1 MTNLDRDIEQLYEY
15 LQAQYAGT
23 TRELTLSQTIKLS
36 EEVGELCE
44 VVLQETGGQMR
55 SKAHKQLDLPGE
67 IADVII
73 CTLLV
78 AKCFNAPVWEAVNE
92 KIKQLLARIP
102 TD

>member
-1 MTNLDRDIEQLYEY
+1 MKKLDEKIIVLDDFLSQQTDSTETER
-15 LQAQYAGT
+15 
-23 TRELTLSQTIKLS
+23 TLMQTIKLS

-55 SKAHKQLDLPGE
+55 SKAHKDLDVGGE

-78 AKCFNAPVWEAVNE
+78 ARRLKVDVWKEVD
-92 KIKQLLARIP
+92 KKMVKVLDRIN
-102 TD
+102 

>member
-1 MTNLDRDIEQLYEY
+1 MKEIDNKIAIIDEY
-15 LQAQYAGT
+15 LSKQT
-23 TRELTLSQTIKLS
+23 NHSDLERTLMQTIKLS

-55 SKAHKQLDLPGE
+55 SKEHKKLDVGGE

-78 AKCFNAPVWEAVNE
+78 AKRLNVDVWQEVD
-92 KIKQLLARIP
+92 KKMIKVLDR
-102 TD
+102 TK